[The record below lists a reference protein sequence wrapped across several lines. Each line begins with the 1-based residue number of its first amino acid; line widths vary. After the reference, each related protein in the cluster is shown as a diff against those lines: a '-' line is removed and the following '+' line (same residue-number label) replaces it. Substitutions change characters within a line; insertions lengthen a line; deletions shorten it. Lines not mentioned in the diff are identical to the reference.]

1 MTLSLSDKKRLTAYA
16 LERFCREL
24 PAPNYDIRIVFPDGS
39 AWPRE
44 WTRPQLQTAKTVGFL
59 RARNMQG
66 DAAIYI
72 RPVSMR
78 YVLVDFDDDG
88 YERLRRMVED
98 GVPIRYAIE
107 TSPYHVQAWVFVGWK
122 ATVERQAELARSLAI
137 QYGGDMGAAHEKQL
151 GRAPGFY
158 NRKPQYRNDVGHF
171 PLVQQIP
178 QRLEKLISEP
188 RNEPPSVAVTPP
200 PSLARRAAR
209 GAGAI
214 SIRTDDELE
223 AWIDSIDASRET
235 SWPSAVVC
243 NGETVVD
250 YSEVPDLGPARTAY
264 ARALECMADEG
275 YKPRLRTD
283 GQVDRSYQDFDV
295 AAYVLACGYTEEF
308 AAAAIACSS
317 NKAAER
323 SCKAKSN
330 YAYSRVRSAMHKLR
344 LLS

>member
-1 MTLSLSDKKRLTAYA
+1 MTISLSDKKRLTAYA

-24 PAPNYDIRIVFPDGS
+24 PAPKYDIRIVFPNGS

-44 WTRPQLQTAKTVGFL
+44 WTGPQLQSAETVGFL

-88 YERLRRMVED
+88 YERLRHMVKD
-98 GVPIRYAIE
+98 GVSVRYAVE

-122 ATVERQAELARSLAI
+122 ATVEQQAELARSLAI

-171 PLVQQIP
+171 PLAQQIP
-178 QRLEKLISEP
+178 HRIDKLISEP
-188 RNEPPSVAVTPP
+188 RNVPPAAAVAPS

-223 AWIDSIDASRET
+223 AWIDSVDASRET
-235 SWPSAVVC
+235 SWPSAVVF
-243 NGETVVD
+243 NAETVVE
-250 YSEVPDLGPARTAY
+250 YSELPDLGRARTAY
-264 ARALECMADEG
+264 ARALECMTDEG
-275 YKPRLRTD
+275 YMPRLRND

-295 AAYVLACGYTEEF
+295 ALYVLACGYTEEF
-308 AAAAIACSS
+308 AAAAVACSS
-317 NKAAER
+317 DKAAER
-323 SCKAKSN
+323 KSEARSN
-330 YAYSRVRSAMHKLR
+330 YAFGCVARAQASL
-344 LLS
+344 